1 VIEAKTSTT
10 EASLT
15 IAPNKD
21 AFEFVSPYAALQ
33 QAAPAPASRR
43 LAPVEGDW
51 DTSPDDEFNPEA
63 DGQEFDKFT
72 VKVTKSMNYELTE
85 DVLRHLLSK
94 GAFRIEDGREK
105 ELGPIV
111 VKAVEMIGHGS
122 DEADEEEDEASASLL
137 KRSSPAAAGGVVGL
151 AAVEEPVL
159 PATGVG
165 SAFSSPA
172 AAAAAAAVLIGSVAL
187 VSMRL
192 AGGRHRQQQQQQQ
205 TPPQA
210 IRRGADY
217 VLVATA
223 SPGGEGHVA

>member
-1 VIEAKTSTT
+1 M
-10 EASLT
+10 
-15 IAPNKD
+15 APNTD
-21 AFEFVSPYAALQ
+21 AFEFVSPYAAMQ
-33 QAAPAPASRR
+33 QADPEPASRR
-43 LAPVEGDW
+43 LAPVEADW

-85 DVLRHLLSK
+85 DVLRHLLAE

-122 DEADEEEDEASASLL
+122 DEADDEVDAASTSLL
-137 KRSSPAAAGGVVGL
+137 KRSSLAAAGGVVGL
-151 AAVEEPVL
+151 AAVEDPVV

-172 AAAAAAAVLIGSVAL
+172 AAAAAAAVLIGSLAL

-210 IRRGADY
+210 IRRRADY
-217 VLVATA
+217 VPVATG
-223 SPGGEGHVA
+223 SPERRGYLA